1 MSWKC
6 HLLWEAHWPLES
18 HLLHIH
24 NWNEEA
30 IIQEDT
36 VCQDK
41 EAGYIVP
48 NSFTNTKQ
56 KTWKKAKVF
65 FSKATEAPGSYA
77 LPLADSDHLGFTQ
90 SHVWIPFWRS
100 LHSEIWWTGIELAS
114 LPFKQTPPTRLASQ
128 SQGLKAAF
136 LLMLFIC
143 ILFPFHSYT
152 GAAES
157 AIKIISH
164 GS

>member
-30 IIQEDT
+30 IIQEDP

-48 NSFTNTKQ
+48 NTFTNTKQ
-56 KTWKKAKVF
+56 KTWKKANVL

-90 SHVWIPFWRS
+90 SHVWILFWRS
-100 LHSEIWWTGIELAS
+100 LLSEIWWTGIELAS
-114 LPFKQTPPTRLASQ
+114 LPFKQTPPLGWLPNLGVWRQLSCSCCSFASY
-128 SQGLKAAF
+128 F
-136 LLMLFIC
+136 LFTATLEL
-143 ILFPFHSYT
+143 LSPP
-152 GAAES
+152 
-157 AIKIISH
+157 
-164 GS
+164 